1 MPEAASLDIRAIS
14 RRARYKRKSIR
25 PVVVMALMGM
35 LGLYLNTAEA
45 GNVQFSSS
53 APAVVDKDAAA
64 SVQQTQQ
71 QSFIRRGREPSAP
84 NTPKLLKASPT
95 QAGQKFAPQPNSLRA
110 MMPPVSEADATAHDE
125 QVARDLP
132 AGINANGT
140 IETLPKLDRQRTHA
154 AGDDVHLQNFDQPKK
169 GLLRGAGVTG
179 ANGIVSNDAPP
190 GPASIDELAR
200 ALRYNPDLIYQY
212 VRNNIEIDPVRGIH
226 KGALGAVLDNR
237 GSAFD
242 QAQLMVSLLRTSG
255 YDARFVRGVIK
266 LSAQQFSDWYGV
278 STSNACAVLNLM
290 GQTQIPVYSISATTA
305 GSCPGLN
312 AAMTDISVEH
322 VWVKANIGGTWYTFD
337 PSYKPHTIKSGVD
350 LNVAAG
356 YNAASF
362 LKNAISGATVTPDL
376 VRGLNRAGIRSDLQT
391 AATNLASWIR
401 KNKPTATLSDIIGG
415 KAITPFYGGA
425 VRQTQ
430 NPLLDT
436 RWTPEEW
443 ADIPAGYKPTV
454 RVVYQGIDQ
463 TFTSDAIYGKRLT
476 ITYNSSNQPVLKLD
490 GQAIG
495 APGSAVAP
503 GADSVVTLVVWHNAY
518 ANTDSDHAFDQHIK
532 GSGTYLV
539 ANGWGPTGRGL
550 SQSYLKY
557 LENIR
562 AAGNA
567 DTSEPVLGASLGV
580 MGAQWMSQTTASASI
595 TDRLA
600 NAYTV
605 YQHQVGIAGFHN
617 GPYVDLP
624 SSMSSPVQMAG
635 DTNLERAVFDSNG
648 MHQSI
653 LESTAVNQTSGVSAV
668 STVKLLDMAL
678 NQGQTIYNTG
688 GGHYANVIQPA
699 LVNCQAHFGNFQD
712 YLNKGLRLLIPGNCQ
727 LVENGWKGI
736 GYFVLGTGNVYM
748 LGSIIGG
755 GYSGGYFTMPS
766 SAPAYN
772 IATINNSQSPQGVTF
787 YSGPALSAG
796 DPIDMVHGNF
806 LYEHRDVKTGY
817 GDSPDSLNFQRLY
830 SSGLKNQSGA
840 LGKGWTHNY
849 DMRIRSASDGFLGM
863 GDRLALD
870 AVGAIVEHKA
880 SLDLLNDPVAPAEKI
895 LSAVVAQ
902 RWFGNQLVDNTQIL
916 TFGLNSDVF
925 VRLPDGSFSSPPGK
939 AARLELAGYAAWYTG
954 IAGELHKFE
963 KGKIDFYIHPDG
975 RRIDFTWSGDLLT
988 RVTNSSGR
996 SLTLSY
1002 ANNRLQSVSSP
1013 QQTVRYAYDGND
1025 NLVSATDPD
1034 GFATRFEYDQPGRIA
1049 KFYQPSFPNTPV
1061 VSNTYDTLGRVK
1073 TQTSAAGNLFNYYF
1087 AGSRNEEVGPGGSS
1101 RTNYLDAEG
1110 NLLQVGDPMG
1120 NWTIKDYDGQNRL
1133 VRETRPEGNRTEY
1146 TYDDATCAG
1155 VGGTLIGCTQNIAT
1169 VSHFPRPGTGDPV
1182 LTQRF
1187 TYNVAYGLVMTATDA
1202 KGQVTT
1208 TTYDGK
1214 YPSNITRP
1222 AVNGVEPATRIA
1234 YESAQQAGAP
1244 GQASFVRPVRV
1255 TEKIDATRSAVS
1267 TISYAAD
1274 YTPAITTRDADGQA
1288 IKTVTTFDNEG
1299 RLVSSKRDGVATV
1312 TYTYD
1317 KSGNVIRTN
1326 ANLLSSD
1333 EVIGYDADS
1342 REISRGVAIAGGA
1355 MVTCKRYNAMGDVV
1369 RVWGPAKTANVS
1381 TCPVETA
1388 PTPIVDTVYDDHHRP
1403 SRVTRYMAAAD
1414 GGNRVTEM
1422 VYNADDSVKSIRKAV
1437 GTGLEQSYVSY
1448 TYNPNGTVALT
1459 TDAKGNTTV
1468 NLYDGH
1474 DRLYR
1479 THYPLE
1485 GQPGMGDSNNY
1496 EQYTWDA
1503 NGNLIALKKRDGQ
1516 TINQSYDA
1524 LNRLATRTFPGGV
1537 GNVQYSYDL
1546 RGLKTASQYS
1556 DGSHTITNS
1565 YDGLGQ
1571 LTQTSA
1577 AGRTLR
1583 YTYDAAGNM
1592 TDTAWPDGFHVTT
1605 QYDGYGRP
1613 TQMLENGT
1621 QNLAKYTYDVL
1632 NRRTQVDLGNGT
1644 RTELVYDNQGWLS
1657 NLNHRFSSSA
1667 ADWLASFTRN
1677 QLGEIKRGVTI
1688 HEYALTPMM
1697 WEGDFKTNALNQYTT
1712 ASGNSPL
1719 TYDRNG
1725 NVTAQ
1730 SIWTYSYDLDNRL
1743 KTASRNG
1750 INAKLG
1756 YDPEGRLVQLSYN
1769 NVATNLLYDGQ
1780 NLAAEYDA
1788 AGAMKYRYVF
1798 GPGVDAPLVQYEGAG
1813 TNAKMYL
1820 YADQQGSIVASANSA
1835 SATLDSVR
1843 YGPFGE
1849 TTGSQPRSRFLYTG
1863 QHYVGNLGLY
1873 YCKARMYSPALGRF
1887 LQTDPIGTTDD
1898 LNLYAYVRNN
1908 PINLTDPSGLAAAS
1922 ARTFN
1927 YSPLGS
1933 AAAFGFNSAGVK
1945 SGPGVQVAMG
1955 PLLPLL
1961 GLGLVANEIA
1971 NSDVPMIG
1979 GMLGKGVSAAAGFA
1993 EAGATAKAGT
2003 QVGRIIADSKG
2014 NAMIEPVGGSTVAAG
2029 KGGVDTHTLY
2039 PNGSNY
2045 QRLNPQG
2052 HANNPTPHGHGH
2064 AVGTGPG
2071 MKGQGPSLDVNG
2083 NVVPW
2088 NSPAAHWP
2096 IY

>member
-1 MPEAASLDIRAIS
+1 MPETASVDIRAIS
-14 RRARYKRKSIR
+14 HSARHKRKSIR
-25 PVVVMALMGM
+25 PVVAMTLMGV
-35 LGLYLNTAEA
+35 LGLCLGTAEA
-45 GNVQFSSS
+45 GNVQFSGTT
-53 APAVVDKDAAA
+53 PAVVDNDAAT

-71 QSFIRRGREPSAP
+71 QPLIRRGREPSTP
-84 NTPKLLKASPT
+84 NTPRLLKASPT
-95 QAGQKFAPQPNSLRA
+95 QTGEEFAPQPNSLRA
-110 MMPPVSEADATAHDE
+110 VMPPVSEADATAHDE

-169 GLLRGAGVTG
+169 GLLRAAGVTG

-226 KGALGAVLDNR
+226 KGALGAVLDNQ

-278 STSNACAVLNLM
+278 PTSNACAVLNLM

-305 GSCPGLN
+305 GNCPGLN
-312 AAMTDISVEH
+312 AAMADISVEH

-362 LKNAISGATVTPDL
+362 LKNATSGATATPDL

-391 AATNLASWIR
+391 AATNLANWIR
-401 KNKPTATLSDIIGG
+401 KNKPTATLGDIIGG
-415 KAITPFYGGA
+415 KAIIPFYAGT

-430 NPLLDT
+430 NSLLDT

-443 ADIPAGYKPTV
+443 TDIPAGYKPTL

-476 ITYNSSNQPVLKLD
+476 ITYSSSNQPVLKLD
-490 GQAIG
+490 GQVIG

-503 GADSVVTLVVWHNAY
+503 GADSVVTFVVWHNAY

-532 GSGTYLV
+532 GGGTYLV

-605 YQHQVGIAGFHN
+605 YQHQVGIAGFYN

-635 DTNLERAVFDSNG
+635 DTKLERAVFDSNG

-678 NQGQTIYNTG
+678 SQGQTIYNTG
-688 GGHYANVIQPA
+688 GGHYASVIQPA
-699 LVNCQAHFGNFQD
+699 LVNCQAHLGNFQG

-727 LVENGWKGI
+727 LAENSWKGV

-748 LGSIIGG
+748 LGSIITG

-772 IATINNSQSPQGVTF
+772 IAAINNSQSPQGVTF

-806 LYEHRDVKTGY
+806 LYEHPDIKTGY
-817 GDSPDSLNFQRLY
+817 GDAPDSLNFQRLY
-830 SSGLKNQSGA
+830 SSGLRNQSGV

-849 DMRIRSASDGFLGM
+849 DIRLRTASDGFLGM

-870 AVGAIVEHKA
+870 AVGTIVEHKA
-880 SLDLLNDPVAPAEKI
+880 SLDLLNDPLAPAEKF
-895 LSAVVAQ
+895 LSAVIAQ
-902 RWFGNQLVDNTQIL
+902 RWFGDQLIDNTKIA

-925 VRLPDGSFSSPPGK
+925 VRLPDGKYSSPPGK
-939 AARLELAGYAAWYTG
+939 AVHLNVFPTEADYHILGGARYTFK
-954 IAGELHKFE
+954 L
-963 KGKIDFYIHPDG
+963 GKASYYLHPDG
-975 RRIDFTWSGDLLT
+975 KTVTFTWSGDLLT
-988 RVTNSSGR
+988 RIDNTTGR
-996 SLTLSY
+996 SLTLTY
-1002 ANNRLQSVSSP
+1002 ANNRLQSVGSP
-1013 QQTVRYAYDGND
+1013 QSTVRYAYDGND
-1025 NLVSATDPD
+1025 NLVSTTDPD
-1034 GFATRFEYDQPGRIA
+1034 GFTTRFEYDQPGRMT
-1049 KFYQPSFPNTPV
+1049 KFYQPAFPNTPV
-1061 VSNTYDTLGRVK
+1061 VSNTYDTLGRVQ
-1073 TQTSAAGNLFNYYF
+1073 TQKSAAGNLFNYYF
-1087 AGSRNEEVGPGGSS
+1087 AGYRSEEMGPGGSS
-1101 RTNYLDAEG
+1101 RTNYIDGEG
-1110 NLLQVGDPMG
+1110 NLLQIGDPMG

-1133 VRETRPEGNRTEY
+1133 VRETRPEGNRIEY
-1146 TYDDATCAG
+1146 TYDDVPCTY
-1155 VGGTLIGCTQNIAT
+1155 IGLPLDCTHNAAT
-1169 VSHFPRPGTGDPV
+1169 VSRFPRPGSGDSV

-1187 TYNVAYGLVMTATDA
+1187 TYNARYGNVVTSTDA

-1208 TTYDGK
+1208 TTYSESL
-1214 YPSNITRP
+1214 PTSITRP
-1222 AVNGVEPATRIA
+1222 AVNGVAPSTSIT
-1234 YESAQQAGAP
+1234 YESAQT
-1244 GQASFVRPVRV
+1244 ASGSRFYRPVRV
-1255 TEKIDATRSAVS
+1255 TQKIDATRSTAT

-1274 YTPAITTRDADGQA
+1274 YTPATTTQDADGQA
-1288 IKTVTTFDNEG
+1288 IRTVTTFDNEG
-1299 RLVSSKRDGVATV
+1299 RLITSKRDGVASV

-1317 KSGNVIRTN
+1317 RRGNVIRTN
-1326 ANLLSSD
+1326 ANLLASD

-1355 MVTCKRYNAMGDVV
+1355 MVTCRRYNAMGDVV
-1369 RVWGPAKTANVS
+1369 RVWGPGKTANVS

-1388 PTPIVDTVYDDHHRP
+1388 PTPIIDTAYDDHHRP

-1414 GGNRVTEM
+1414 GGNRITET
-1422 VYNADDSVKSIRKAV
+1422 VYNADDSVKSVRKAV

-1468 NLYDGH
+1468 NVYDGH

-1479 THYPLE
+1479 THYPLD

-1516 TINQSYDA
+1516 TINQSYDV

-1537 GNVQYSYDL
+1537 GDVQYSYDL
-1546 RGLKTASQYS
+1546 RGLRTASQYS

-1583 YTYDAAGNM
+1583 YTHDSAGNV

-1605 QYDGYGRP
+1605 QYDSYGRP

-1621 QNLAKYTYDVL
+1621 QNLAKYTYDAL

-1657 NLNHRFSSSA
+1657 NLNHRFASHA
-1667 ADWLASFTRN
+1667 EDWLASFTRN
-1677 QLGEIKRGVTI
+1677 QLGEVKRSVTI
-1688 HEYALTPMM
+1688 HEYAIPPMM
-1697 WEGDFKTNALNQYTT
+1697 YGGNFRTNALNQYTT
-1712 ASGNSPL
+1712 AWGNSPL

-1750 INAKLG
+1750 INATLG
-1756 YDPEGRLVQLSYN
+1756 YDPEGRLVRLTYS
-1769 NVATNLLYDGQ
+1769 NVDTNLLYDGQ
-1780 NLAAEYDA
+1780 NLAAAYDA
-1788 AGAMKYRYVF
+1788 AGTMKYRYVF

-1820 YADQQGSIVASANSA
+1820 YADHQGSIVSSANA
-1835 SATLDSVR
+1835 AGATRDSVK

-1849 TTGSQPRSRFLYTG
+1849 TTGSVPLSNFLYTG
-1863 QHYVGNLGLY
+1863 QYYVAGLGLY
-1873 YCKARMYSPALGRF
+1873 YYKARFYAPQLGRF
-1887 LQTDPIGTTDD
+1887 LQTDPVGGADD
-1898 LNLYAYVRNN
+1898 LNLYAYVGNN
-1908 PINLTDPSGLAAAS
+1908 PINFIDPTGLTACQDKAAKEQQALRATLEKERALVGQS
-1922 ARTFN
+1922 TPATMQQ
-1927 YSPLGS
+1927 
-1933 AAAFGFNSAGVK
+1933 AGK
-1945 SGPGVQVAMG
+1945 IGVPTTALNG
-1955 PLLPLL
+1955 AL
-1961 GLGLVANEIA
+1961 
-1971 NSDVPMIG
+1971 
-1979 GMLGKGVSAAAGFA
+1979 
-1993 EAGATAKAGT
+1993 AGATLKQVSPQNLIPTQTRSEMTGSQIKRLEKDMRANGFDQTKPVDVVQRPDGRLEIQDGHHRVEAAKGAGID
-2003 QVGRIIADSKG
+2003 QI
-2014 NAMIEPVGGSTVAAG
+2014 PV
-2029 KGGVDTHTLY
+2029 
-2039 PNGSNY
+2039 
-2045 QRLNPQG
+2045 QI
-2052 HANNPTPHGHGH
+2052 
-2064 AVGTGPG
+2064 
-2071 MKGQGPSLDVNG
+2071 
-2083 NVVPW
+2083 W
-2088 NSPAAHWP
+2088 EW
-2096 IY
+2096 